1 MQEEGA
7 SYNHYQRTLR
17 QLADRCEFETITVD
31 QILRDKIVFGI
42 QDSKVRERLLRKKN
56 LSLQKND
63 EIFRRTR

>member
-1 MQEEGA
+1 MQEVGA
-7 SYNHYQRTLR
+7 SYNHYWRTLR
-17 QLADRCEFETITVD
+17 QLADQCEFETITVD

>member
-1 MQEEGA
+1 MQEVGA
-7 SYNHYQRTLR
+7 SYNHYRRTLR

-31 QILRDKIVFGI
+31 QILWDKIVFGI

-56 LSLQKND
+56 FSLQKND

>member
-1 MQEEGA
+1 MQEVGA
-7 SYNHYQRTLR
+7 SYNQYRRTLR
-17 QLADRCEFETITVD
+17 HLADRCEFETITVD

-56 LSLQKND
+56 FSLQKND